1 MSSSTL
7 RPASCRLPPVTR
19 GSGSQSKVL
28 KVEMVKRPALPCLQA
43 TKKEEKPLL
52 QEFFK
57 ATSRREIM
65 HLAAASLGFL
75 SLLLPESAEARTRN
89 ADIRKKILEKLEEL
103 REKAGFSKPKVEGQ
117 EKNPKDEAEEKKS
130 NAKDEGQEKNPKD
143 EAEEKKLKPKI
154 EAEEKNTKP
163 NDEIEGKKAT
173 PQHST
178 APPSEGLPLPLP
190 SIINGKTVETNLS

>member
-117 EKNPKDEAEEKKS
+117 EKNPKDEAEEKK
-130 NAKDEGQEKNPKD
+130 
-143 EAEEKKLKPKI
+143 LKPKI